1 MKPKKMPRTARPAA
15 TPPKAPKRKPSE
27 IAAIE
32 PSQIHLKYA
41 LPERVY
47 YAYPSI
53 LFHALQETLGAA
65 DVTPT
70 RFGLVGR
77 ALVKSRGDEKI
88 GLVRGAL
95 GASAA
100 TIILEEAIA
109 AGAKEI
115 LIFGSAISVSPQ
127 SPIGS
132 LIVPTEALSGDGT
145 SAYYLPRTAK
155 RMPEAVLRET
165 VTRLLETAPLPF

>member
-1 MKPKKMPRTARPAA
+1 MKPKKMPRAARPVA
-15 TPPKAPKRKPSE
+15 TPPKAPPKRKPSE

-115 LIFGSAISVSPQ
+115 LIFGSAIS
-127 SPIGS
+127 
-132 LIVPTEALSGDGT
+132 
-145 SAYYLPRTAK
+145 
-155 RMPEAVLRET
+155 
-165 VTRLLETAPLPF
+165 